1 MPDACNEQHALVGD
15 FAFHLD
21 RVILTMSDGT
31 EEEGAVLELCP
42 TATRILLDH
51 AEQFGDGLG

>member
-1 MPDACNEQHALVGD
+1 MPDVCNEQHALVGD
-15 FAFHLD
+15 FAFHLE

-42 TATRILLDH
+42 TATSILVDH
-51 AEQFGDGLG
+51 AKQFGDGLG